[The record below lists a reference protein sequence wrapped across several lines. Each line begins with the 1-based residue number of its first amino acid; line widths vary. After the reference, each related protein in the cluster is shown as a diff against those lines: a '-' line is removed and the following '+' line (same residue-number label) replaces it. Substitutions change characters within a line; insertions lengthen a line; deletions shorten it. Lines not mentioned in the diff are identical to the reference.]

1 MVIGAHCCVT
11 QLLERRG
18 ERFDVTRSR
27 LEQEVRYANIT
38 IIEGHDASQYGIGIA
53 SARIAEMIL
62 RDERAVVPIGSYNP
76 TFGVTLSLPSV
87 VGLTGA
93 VSVLQPDLSGEARG
107 PGKRCAIVKDR
118 APGRSALNDT

>member
-93 VSVLQPDLSGEARG
+93 VSGCSQTPLAKRAALENGAQSLRIALQAVR
-107 PGKRCAIVKDR
+107 R
-118 APGRSALNDT
+118 